1 MTDQQAEIR
10 AALAVARQDLL
21 QVLAGI
27 DEAAWETAVYSE
39 SSNWQLI
46 DLLRHVVDAEAGMIG
61 LMVRIRDG
69 GEGVPADFDLNRW
82 NARRVEKLAAKTRHE
97 LLADLEQNRANL
109 LNFMDSLDEADW
121 AKQGRHGSGRIM
133 SLAEI
138 CQIIADH
145 ESAHAADFR
154 AALEP
159 QVK

>member
-1 MTDQQAEIR
+1 MANEQANLRAELATARQQL
-10 AALAVARQDLL
+10 LAV
-21 QVLAGI
+21 LAEI

-39 SSNWQLI
+39 SSNWRLL

-69 GEGVPADFDLNRW
+69 GEGVPADFDLHRW
-82 NARRVEKLAAKTRHE
+82 NARRVEKLAAKTRDE

-109 LNFMDSLDEADW
+109 LNFMDSLAEADW
-121 AKQGRHGSGRIM
+121 AKRGRHGSGQIM

-145 ESAHAADFR
+145 ERTHAADFR
-154 AALEP
+154 TALA
-159 QVK
+159 